1 MNPDNKE
8 IFIEGQHN
16 KYQMKR
22 AQREKKKE
30 NKENKI
36 EGVDFIHN
44 EQVKSINQ
52 LFLNTSF
59 PEKKIYE
66 NQIKK
71 KINSYKSQD
80 QKKKRYD
87 EDTFISYEQVL
98 NKLVVTKLKCDYCS
112 NKINVISNRYRDEHQ
127 WTLERIDNNIG
138 HTNEN
143 VIISCL
149 ECNLKRR
156 TSNSDNFKFTKKLK
170 IEKIV

>member
-1 MNPDNKE
+1 MAEENKE
-8 IFIEGQHN
+8 IIISGMHN

-30 NKENKI
+30 NKENTI

-44 EQVKSINQ
+44 QQVRSINQ
-52 LFLNTSF
+52 LYLNTGF
-59 PEKKIYE
+59 PEKNIYE
-66 NQIKK
+66 SQIKK
-71 KINSYKSQD
+71 KLSSYKSQD

-87 EDTFISYEQVL
+87 ETTFISYEQVL
-98 NKLVVTKLKCDYCS
+98 NKLVVSKLTCGYCS
-112 NKINVISNRYRDEHQ
+112 NKINVITNRYRDEEQ

-138 HTNEN
+138 HSDEN

-170 IEKIV
+170 IEKVI